1 MHLSP
6 YNSLQVHQPSWTFY
20 FLAPSIC
27 EMELNWPVSKGSPSS
42 DVLGSDKLMV
52 ISLTG
57 RLSFPRAGENW
68 SGVRLGSNCKGEQHV
83 LRAQCLKA
91 ESRCPSSTPSP
102 FGTLAGLLPQYPPAL
117 APSLL
122 LSVFQE
128 VQKGSSQGPWE
139 DWCFQERGSDLGWG
153 SGSSCFFLSLFHLKC
168 LLPYL
173 PPLSALEGAW
183 SVVVRC

>member
-6 YNSLQVHQPSWTFY
+6 YKSLQVHQPSWTFY

-42 DVLGSDKLMV
+42 DVLGSDKLIF

-57 RLSFPRAGENW
+57 QLSFPRAGENW
-68 SGVRLGSNCKGEQHV
+68 CGVRPGSNCKGEQHV

-102 FGTLAGLLPQYPPAL
+102 FGTLAGLLPQ
-117 APSLL
+117 S
-122 LSVFQE
+122 
-128 VQKGSSQGPWE
+128 
-139 DWCFQERGSDLGWG
+139 
-153 SGSSCFFLSLFHLKC
+153 LSLSPGSFPSPVS
-168 LLPYL
+168 LPGGPKGQL
-173 PPLSALEGAW
+173 PGSLGRLVLPRE
-183 SVVVRC
+183 RQ